1 MPPDRKKVP
10 ARIFDDQV
18 ALITGAGS
26 SIGLATAKSFA
37 EAGAAV
43 VIADRDGES
52 ARSAAAALSASG
64 HSALAIRC
72 DVAVE
77 REVEAMIDRVVTIF
91 GRIDVAFNHAG
102 LHVPMAAT
110 AEALGDDFDYVHAV
124 NLRGLWSCMKYE
136 LQQMQ
141 IQGRGSIVNCASQSA
156 LVGTVG
162 HGAYSASK
170 HGVLGLTRSAA
181 LEYAAKGIRIN
192 AVCPGSVHASTAE
205 RALIDEPEAMD
216 ATIDRIP
223 LGRLGH
229 PDEIASAVVWLSGP
243 GASFVIGHALV
254 VDGGYT
260 VA

>member
-1 MPPDRKKVP
+1 MKT
-10 ARIFDDQV
+10 FDERV

-26 SIGLATAKSFA
+26 GIGLATAKAFA

-43 VIADRDGES
+43 VIADQDGES
-52 ARSAAAALSASG
+52 ARSAANALSACG
-64 HSALAIRC
+64 HSTLAIRC

-77 REVEAMIDRVVTIF
+77 REVESMIDRAVAIF

-141 IQGRGSIVNCASQSA
+141 VQGHGSIVNCASHCA
-156 LVGTVG
+156 LVGAAG
-162 HGAYSASK
+162 LGAYSASK
-170 HGVLGLTRSAA
+170 HGVLGLTKSAA

-192 AVCPGSVHASTAE
+192 AVCPGGVYAPAAG

-216 ATIDRIP
+216 AAIARIP
-223 LGRLGH
+223 LGRPGR
-229 PDEIASAVVWLSGP
+229 PDEIASAVLWLSGP